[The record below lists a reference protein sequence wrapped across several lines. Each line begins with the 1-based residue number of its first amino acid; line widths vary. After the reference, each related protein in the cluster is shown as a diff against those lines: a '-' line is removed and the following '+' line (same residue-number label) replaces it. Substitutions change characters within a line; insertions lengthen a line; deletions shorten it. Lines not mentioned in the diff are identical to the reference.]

1 MKKMKSI
8 NDVMPVPTGQKMFV
22 TANKNETFK
31 TETGLIIPDGAA
43 NVELLDVQTVAEVGL
58 YMKAE
63 AQNKQVT
70 VEPGDIVHIN
80 WDSKSFWKPK
90 KTDKFVDRMDGSG
103 IQDTERST
111 RMEFGVPM
119 YTFDNIDYL
128 LIDKNDIDFVWKLDS
143 LADGIEIDNKEEI

>member
-1 MKKMKSI
+1 MKSI
-8 NDVMPVPTGQKMFV
+8 NDVMPIPTGQKMFV
-22 TANKNETFK
+22 TADKNETFK

-43 NVELLDVQTVAEVGL
+43 HVELLDVQTVAEVGL

-80 WDSKSFWKPK
+80 WNSKSFWKPK
-90 KTDKFVDRMDGSG
+90 TTDRFADRMDGSG

-111 RMEFGVPM
+111 RMEFSVPM
-119 YTFDNIDYL
+119 YTFEGVDYL
-128 LIDKNDIDFVWKLDS
+128 LIDKNDIDFLWKKDS
-143 LADGIEIDNKEEI
+143 LAAGTDIDNKVEIKN